1 MKNSALFGVLF
12 LYKRWKKA
20 AKNGII
26 RPVNNE
32 GIIPMTEHEE
42 LLKLRSLIEKQ
53 EALLA
58 AKDQIID
65 RQNEQI
71 EKQNARIEKQ
81 AIQIENMIQ
90 ALLHARKKLFGPSTE
105 CTKQTDGQLSLFE
118 SAQTLALGL
127 ADEQKKVTV
136 KPHTR
141 VARKPGVREEML
153 AGLPKEIEEYVIPA
167 EETCSVCGGELKIIG
182 KRIVRTEV
190 EFEPAKLKVK
200 QIVQQIAKCTTCG
213 TDKSENPNCHFQKA
227 AVPTPPLPHS
237 ISTPSLIA
245 QVMYQKYALGL
256 PLARQEKDWFRMGL
270 VLPRSDMANWVI
282 RCSEEWLTPVYDRIW
297 EKLME
302 CQVLHMD
309 ETRIQC
315 NKEEGKK
322 ASSDSFMWVIRS
334 AACEAVQA
342 TFFHYS
348 RTRSGDTAKKLLEQF
363 TGYLVTD
370 AYAGYEKVENI
381 TRSLCWSHCRRYF
394 IESIPLDSRGKEIP
408 GSKGAEGREYINL
421 LFKVEDEIKSLSP
434 EEKKQKRQEAS
445 RPILDAFW
453 SWVDAT
459 SALHTTNELLT
470 KALTYATNQKPYLET
485 FMEDGRLPIS
495 NNLCEANIKPFAT
508 ARRAWLFAD
517 TPKGATA
524 NAVLYTLVESARIN
538 RLDVF
543 AYLKY
548 LLTEMPN
555 NHYLEN
561 PEIIDHYLPWSATL
575 PEECRLNNKNK
586 KCLK

>member
-1 MKNSALFGVLF
+1 
-12 LYKRWKKA
+12 
-20 AKNGII
+20 
-26 RPVNNE
+26 
-32 GIIPMTEHEE
+32 MTEHEE
-42 LLKLRSLIEKQ
+42 LLKLRALVEKQAAELAAKNQIIEEQNSQIEKQ
-53 EALLA
+53 ND
-58 AKDQIID
+58 K
-65 RQNEQI
+65 I

-81 AIQIENMIQ
+81 NIQIENMIQ

-105 CTKQTDGQLSLFE
+105 CTKQTDGQLSLFDT
-118 SAQTLALGL
+118 AQALAIELGN
-127 ADEQKKVTV
+127 EQKKITV
-136 KPHTR
+136 KTHNR

-167 EETCSVCGGELKIIG
+167 EETCNVCGGELKVIG
-182 KRIVRTEV
+182 KRIVRAEV

-213 TDKSENPNCHFQKA
+213 TDKGENPSCHFQKA
-227 AVPTPPLPHS
+227 AVPKPVLPHS
-237 ISTPSLIA
+237 ISTPSLVA
-245 QVMYQKYALGL
+245 QVMYQKYAMGL
-256 PLARQEKDWFRMGL
+256 PLARQERDWFRMGL
-270 VLPRSDMANWVI
+270 VLPRNDMANWVI
-282 RCSEEWLTPVYDRIW
+282 RCSQEWLTPIYDRIR

-315 NKEEGKK
+315 NKEDGKK

-334 AACEAVQA
+334 SACEDINAS
-342 TFFHYS
+342 FFHYS
-348 RTRSGDTAKKLLEQF
+348 RTRNGDIAKRLLEEF
-363 TGYLVTD
+363 DGYLITD
-370 AYAGYEKVENI
+370 AYAGYEKVQNV
-381 TRSLCWSHCRRYF
+381 TRSLCWSHARRYF
-394 IESIPLDSRGKEIP
+394 IESIPLDSKGKEIS
-408 GSKGAEGREYINL
+408 GSKGAEGRGYIDL
-421 LFKVEDEIKSLSP
+421 LFKVEDEIRSLSP

-453 SWVDAT
+453 SWVEET
-459 SALHTTNELLT
+459 SALHTTNTKLT
-470 KALTYATNQKPYLET
+470 EALTYATNQKKYLET

-538 RLDVF
+538 ELDVF

-555 NHYLEN
+555 NQHLEH
-561 PEIIDHYLPWSATL
+561 PEIIDDYLPWSTSL
-575 PEECRLNNKNK
+575 PEECKLNYKNK
-586 KCLK
+586 KCLKK

>member
-1 MKNSALFGVLF
+1 MKLRALVEKQAAEL
-12 LYKRWKKA
+12 A
-20 AKNGII
+20 AKNQII
-26 RPVNNE
+26 
-32 GIIPMTEHEE
+32 EE
-42 LLKLRSLIEKQ
+42 QNSQIEKQ
-53 EALLA
+53 ND
-58 AKDQIID
+58 K
-65 RQNEQI
+65 I

-81 AIQIENMIQ
+81 NIQIENMIQ

-105 CTKQTDGQLSLFE
+105 CTKQTDGQLSLFDT
-118 SAQTLALGL
+118 AQALAIELGN
-127 ADEQKKVTV
+127 EQKKITV
-136 KPHTR
+136 KTHNR

-167 EETCSVCGGELKIIG
+167 EETCNVCGGELKVIG

-213 TDKSENPNCHFQKA
+213 TDKGENPSCHFQKA
-227 AVPTPPLPHS
+227 AVPKPVLPHS
-237 ISTPSLIA
+237 ISTPSLVA
-245 QVMYQKYALGL
+245 QVMYQKYAMGL
-256 PLARQEKDWFRMGL
+256 PLARQERDWFRMGL
-270 VLPRSDMANWVI
+270 VLPRNDMANWVI
-282 RCSEEWLTPVYDRIW
+282 RCSQEWLTPIYDRIR

-334 AACEAVQA
+334 AACEDIKAS
-342 TFFHYS
+342 FFHYS
-348 RTRSGDTAKKLLEQF
+348 RTRNGDIAMRLLEEF
-363 TGYLVTD
+363 DGYLITD
-370 AYAGYEKVENI
+370 GYAGYEKVKNI
-381 TRSLCWSHCRRYF
+381 TRSLCWSHARRYF
-394 IESIPLDSRGKEIP
+394 IESIPLDSKGKEIS
-408 GSKGAEGREYINL
+408 GSKGAEGRGYVDL
-421 LFKVEDEIKSLSP
+421 LFKVEYEIKSLSP

-453 SWVDAT
+453 SWVEET
-459 SALHTTNELLT
+459 SALHTANTKLT
-470 KALTYATNQKPYLET
+470 QALTYATNQKQYLET

-538 RLDVF
+538 ELDVF
-543 AYLKY
+543 TYLKY

-555 NHYLEN
+555 NQHLEH
-561 PEIIDHYLPWSATL
+561 PEIIDNYLPWSTSL
-575 PEECRLNNKNK
+575 PEECRLNYKNK
-586 KCLK
+586 KCLKK

>member
-1 MKNSALFGVLF
+1 
-12 LYKRWKKA
+12 
-20 AKNGII
+20 
-26 RPVNNE
+26 
-32 GIIPMTEHEE
+32 MTEHEE
-42 LLKLRSLIEKQ
+42 LLKLRALVEKQAAELAAKNQVIEAQNSQIEEQNFQIEKQ
-53 EALLA
+53 N
-58 AKDQIID
+58 AK
-65 RQNEQI
+65 I

-81 AIQIENMIQ
+81 NIQIENMIQ
-90 ALLHARKKLFGPSTE
+90 ALLHARKKLYGPSTE
-105 CTKQTDGQLSLFE
+105 CTKQTDGQLSLFDT
-118 SAQTLALGL
+118 AQALAIELGN
-127 ADEQKKVTV
+127 EQKKITV
-136 KPHTR
+136 KTHNR

-167 EETCSVCGGELKIIG
+167 EETCNVCGGELKVIG

-213 TDKSENPNCHFQKA
+213 TDKGENPSCHFQKA
-227 AVPTPPLPHS
+227 AVPKPVLPHS
-237 ISTPSLIA
+237 ISTPSLVA
-245 QVMYQKYALGL
+245 QVMYQKYAMGL
-256 PLARQEKDWFRMGL
+256 PLARQERDWFRMGL
-270 VLPRSDMANWVI
+270 VLPRNDMANWVI
-282 RCSEEWLTPVYDRIW
+282 RCSQEWLTPIYDRIR

-334 AACEAVQA
+334 AACEDIKAS
-342 TFFHYS
+342 FFHYS
-348 RTRSGDTAKKLLEQF
+348 RTRNGDIAMRLLEEF
-363 TGYLVTD
+363 DGYLITD
-370 AYAGYEKVENI
+370 GYAGYEKVKNI
-381 TRSLCWSHCRRYF
+381 TRSLCWSHARRYF
-394 IESIPLDSRGKEIP
+394 IESIPLDSKGKEIS
-408 GSKGAEGREYINL
+408 GSKGAEGRGYVDL

-453 SWVDAT
+453 SWVEET
-459 SALHTTNELLT
+459 SALHTANTKLT
-470 KALTYATNQKPYLET
+470 QALTYATNQKQYLET

-538 RLDVF
+538 ELDVF
-543 AYLKY
+543 TYLKY

-555 NHYLEN
+555 NQHLEH
-561 PEIIDHYLPWSATL
+561 PEIIDNYLPWSTSL
-575 PEECRLNNKNK
+575 PEECRLNYKNK
-586 KCLK
+586 KCLKK

>member
-1 MKNSALFGVLF
+1 
-12 LYKRWKKA
+12 
-20 AKNGII
+20 
-26 RPVNNE
+26 
-32 GIIPMTEHEE
+32 MTEHEE
-42 LLKLRSLIEKQ
+42 LLKLRALVEKQAVELAAKNQIIEAQNSQIEKQ
-53 EALLA
+53 ND
-58 AKDQIID
+58 K
-65 RQNEQI
+65 I

-81 AIQIENMIQ
+81 NIQIENMIQ
-90 ALLHARKKLFGPSTE
+90 ALLHARKKIFGPSTE
-105 CTKQTDGQLSLFE
+105 CTKQTDGQLSLFDT
-118 SAQTLALGL
+118 AQALAIELGN
-127 ADEQKKVTV
+127 EQKKITV
-136 KPHTR
+136 KTHNR

-167 EETCSVCGGELKIIG
+167 EETCNVCGGELKVIG

-213 TDKSENPNCHFQKA
+213 TDKGENPSCHFQKA
-227 AVPTPPLPHS
+227 AVPKPVLPHS
-237 ISTPSLIA
+237 ISTPSLVA
-245 QVMYQKYALGL
+245 QVMYQKYAMGL
-256 PLARQEKDWFRMGL
+256 PLARQERDWFRMGL
-270 VLPRSDMANWVI
+270 VLPRNDMANWVI
-282 RCSEEWLTPVYDRIW
+282 RCSQEWLTPMYDRIR

-334 AACEAVQA
+334 AACEDIKAS
-342 TFFHYS
+342 FFHYS
-348 RTRSGDTAKKLLEQF
+348 RTRNGDIAMRLLEEF
-363 TGYLVTD
+363 DGYLITD
-370 AYAGYEKVENI
+370 GYAGYEKVKNI
-381 TRSLCWSHCRRYF
+381 TRSLCWSHARRYF
-394 IESIPLDSRGKEIP
+394 IESIPLDSKGKEIS
-408 GSKGAEGREYINL
+408 GSKGAEGRGYIDL

-453 SWVDAT
+453 SWVEET
-459 SALHTTNELLT
+459 SALHTTNTKLT
-470 KALTYATNQKPYLET
+470 EALTYATNQKQYLET

-538 RLDVF
+538 ELDVF
-543 AYLKY
+543 TYLKY

-555 NHYLEN
+555 NQHLEH
-561 PEIIDHYLPWSATL
+561 PEIIDNYLPWSTSL
-575 PEECRLNNKNK
+575 PEECRLNYKNK
-586 KCLK
+586 KCLKK

>member
-1 MKNSALFGVLF
+1 
-12 LYKRWKKA
+12 
-20 AKNGII
+20 
-26 RPVNNE
+26 
-32 GIIPMTEHEE
+32 MTEHEE
-42 LLKLRSLIEKQ
+42 LLKLRALVEKQAAELAAKNQVIEAQNSQIEAQNSQIEKQ
-53 EALLA
+53 N
-58 AKDQIID
+58 AK
-65 RQNEQI
+65 I

-81 AIQIENMIQ
+81 NIQIENMIQ
-90 ALLHARKKLFGPSTE
+90 ALLHARKKLYGPSTE
-105 CTKQTDGQLSLFE
+105 CTKQTDGQLSLFDT
-118 SAQTLALGL
+118 AQALAIELGN
-127 ADEQKKVTV
+127 EQKKITV
-136 KPHTR
+136 KTHNR

-167 EETCSVCGGELKIIG
+167 EETCNVCGGELKVIG

-200 QIVQQIAKCTTCG
+200 QIVQQIAKCTKCG
-213 TDKSENPNCHFQKA
+213 TDESENPSCHFQKA
-227 AVPTPPLPHS
+227 AVPKPVLPHS
-237 ISTPSLIA
+237 ISTPSLVA
-245 QVMYQKYALGL
+245 QVMYQKYAMGL
-256 PLARQEKDWFRMGL
+256 PLARQERDWFRMGL
-270 VLPRSDMANWVI
+270 VLPRNDMANWVI
-282 RCSEEWLTPVYDRIW
+282 RCSQEWLTPIYDKIR

-334 AACEAVQA
+334 AACEDIKAS
-342 TFFHYS
+342 FFHYS
-348 RTRSGDTAKKLLEQF
+348 RTRNGDIAMRLLEEF
-363 TGYLVTD
+363 DGYLITD
-370 AYAGYEKVENI
+370 GYAGYEKVQNI
-381 TRSLCWSHCRRYF
+381 TRSLCWSHARRYF
-394 IESIPLDSRGKEIP
+394 IESIPLDSKGKEIS
-408 GSKGAEGREYINL
+408 GSKGAEGRGYIDL

-453 SWVDAT
+453 SWVEET
-459 SALHTTNELLT
+459 SALHTTNTKLT
-470 KALTYATNQKPYLET
+470 EALTYATNQKKYLET

-538 RLDVF
+538 ELDAF

-555 NHYLEN
+555 NQHLEH
-561 PEIIDHYLPWSATL
+561 PEIIDNYLPWSASL
-575 PEECRLNNKNK
+575 PEECRLNYKNK
-586 KCLK
+586 KCLKK

>member
-1 MKNSALFGVLF
+1 
-12 LYKRWKKA
+12 
-20 AKNGII
+20 
-26 RPVNNE
+26 
-32 GIIPMTEHEE
+32 MTEHEE
-42 LLKLRSLIEKQ
+42 LLKLRALVEKQAAELAAKNQIIEEQNSQIEKQ
-53 EALLA
+53 ND
-58 AKDQIID
+58 K
-65 RQNEQI
+65 I

-81 AIQIENMIQ
+81 NIQIENMIQ

-105 CTKQTDGQLSLFE
+105 CTKQTDGQLSLFDT
-118 SAQTLALGL
+118 AQALAIELGN
-127 ADEQKKVTV
+127 EQKKITV
-136 KPHTR
+136 KTHNR

-167 EETCSVCGGELKIIG
+167 EETCNVCGGELKVIG

-213 TDKSENPNCHFQKA
+213 TDKGENPSCHFQKA
-227 AVPTPPLPHS
+227 AVPKPVLPHS
-237 ISTPSLIA
+237 ISTPSLVA
-245 QVMYQKYALGL
+245 QVMYQKYAMGL
-256 PLARQEKDWFRMGL
+256 PLARQERDWFRMGL
-270 VLPRSDMANWVI
+270 VLPRNDMANWVI
-282 RCSEEWLTPVYDRIW
+282 RCSQEWLTPIYDRIR

-315 NKEEGKK
+315 NKEDGKK

-334 AACEAVQA
+334 AACEDINAS
-342 TFFHYS
+342 FFHYS
-348 RTRSGDTAKKLLEQF
+348 RTRNGDIAKRLLEEF
-363 TGYLVTD
+363 DGYLITD
-370 AYAGYEKVENI
+370 AYAGYEKVQNV
-381 TRSLCWSHCRRYF
+381 TRSLCWSHARRYF
-394 IESIPLDSRGKEIP
+394 IESIPLDSKGKEIS
-408 GSKGAEGREYINL
+408 GSKGAEGRGYIDL
-421 LFKVEDEIKSLSP
+421 LFKVEDEIRSLSP

-453 SWVDAT
+453 SWVEET
-459 SALHTTNELLT
+459 SALHTTNTKLT
-470 KALTYATNQKPYLET
+470 EALTYATNQKKYLET

-538 RLDVF
+538 ELDVF

-555 NHYLEN
+555 NQHLEH
-561 PEIIDHYLPWSATL
+561 PEIIDDYLPWSTSL
-575 PEECRLNNKNK
+575 PEECKLNYKNK
-586 KCLK
+586 KCLKK

>member
-1 MKNSALFGVLF
+1 
-12 LYKRWKKA
+12 
-20 AKNGII
+20 
-26 RPVNNE
+26 
-32 GIIPMTEHEE
+32 MTEHEE
-42 LLKLRSLIEKQ
+42 LLRLRALVEKQAAELAAKNQIIEEQNSQIEKQ
-53 EALLA
+53 ND
-58 AKDQIID
+58 K
-65 RQNEQI
+65 I

-81 AIQIENMIQ
+81 NIQIENMIQ

-105 CTKQTDGQLSLFE
+105 CTKQTDGQLSLFDT
-118 SAQTLALGL
+118 AQALAIELGN
-127 ADEQKKVTV
+127 EQKKITV
-136 KPHTR
+136 KTHNR

-167 EETCSVCGGELKIIG
+167 EETCNVCGGELKVIG

-213 TDKSENPNCHFQKA
+213 TDKGENPSCHFQKA
-227 AVPTPPLPHS
+227 AVPKPVLPHS
-237 ISTPSLIA
+237 ISTPSLVA
-245 QVMYQKYALGL
+245 QVMYQKYAMGL
-256 PLARQEKDWFRMGL
+256 PLARQERDWFRMGL
-270 VLPRSDMANWVI
+270 VLPRNDMANWVI
-282 RCSEEWLTPVYDRIW
+282 RCSQEWLTPIYDRIR

-309 ETRIQC
+309 ETRVQC

-334 AACEAVQA
+334 AACEDINAS
-342 TFFHYS
+342 FFHYS
-348 RTRSGDTAKKLLEQF
+348 RTRNGDIAKRLLEEF
-363 TGYLVTD
+363 DGYLITD
-370 AYAGYEKVENI
+370 AYAGYEKVQNV
-381 TRSLCWSHCRRYF
+381 TRSLCWSHARRYF
-394 IESIPLDSRGKEIP
+394 IESIPLDSKGKEIS
-408 GSKGAEGREYINL
+408 GSKGAEGRGYIDL
-421 LFKVEDEIKSLSP
+421 LFKVEDEIRSLSP

-453 SWVDAT
+453 SWVEET
-459 SALHTTNELLT
+459 SALHTTNTKLT
-470 KALTYATNQKPYLET
+470 EALTYATNQKKYLET

-538 RLDVF
+538 ELDVF

-555 NHYLEN
+555 NQHLEH
-561 PEIIDHYLPWSATL
+561 PEIIDDYLPWSTSL
-575 PEECRLNNKNK
+575 PEECKLNYKNK
-586 KCLK
+586 KCLKK

>member
-1 MKNSALFGVLF
+1 
-12 LYKRWKKA
+12 
-20 AKNGII
+20 
-26 RPVNNE
+26 
-32 GIIPMTEHEE
+32 MTEHEE
-42 LLKLRSLIEKQ
+42 LLKLRALVEKQAAELAAKNQIIEAQNSQIEKQ
-53 EALLA
+53 ND
-58 AKDQIID
+58 K
-65 RQNEQI
+65 I

-81 AIQIENMIQ
+81 NIQIENMIQ
-90 ALLHARKKLFGPSTE
+90 ALLHARKKIFGPSTE
-105 CTKQTDGQLSLFE
+105 CTKQTDGQLSLFDT
-118 SAQTLALGL
+118 AQALAIELGN
-127 ADEQKKVTV
+127 EQKKITV
-136 KPHTR
+136 KTHNR

-167 EETCSVCGGELKIIG
+167 EETCNVCGGELKVIG

-213 TDKSENPNCHFQKA
+213 TDKGENPSCHFQKA
-227 AVPTPPLPHS
+227 AVPKPVLPHS
-237 ISTPSLIA
+237 ISTPSLVA
-245 QVMYQKYALGL
+245 QVMYQKYAMGL
-256 PLARQEKDWFRMGL
+256 PLARQERDWFRMGL
-270 VLPRSDMANWVI
+270 VLPRNDMANWVI
-282 RCSEEWLTPVYDRIW
+282 RCSQEWLTPIYDRIR

-334 AACEAVQA
+334 AACEDIKAS
-342 TFFHYS
+342 FFHYS
-348 RTRSGDTAKKLLEQF
+348 RTRNGDIAMRLLEEF
-363 TGYLVTD
+363 DGYLITD
-370 AYAGYEKVENI
+370 GYAGYEKVKNI
-381 TRSLCWSHCRRYF
+381 TRSLCWSHARRYF
-394 IESIPLDSRGKEIP
+394 IESIPLDSKGKEIS
-408 GSKGAEGREYINL
+408 GSKGAEGRGYIDL

-453 SWVDAT
+453 SWVEET
-459 SALHTTNELLT
+459 SALHTTNTKLT
-470 KALTYATNQKPYLET
+470 EALTYATNQKQYLET

-538 RLDVF
+538 ELDVF
-543 AYLKY
+543 TYLKY

-555 NHYLEN
+555 NQHLEH
-561 PEIIDHYLPWSATL
+561 PEIIDNYLPWSTSL
-575 PEECRLNNKNK
+575 PEECRLNYKNK
-586 KCLK
+586 KCLKK

>member
-1 MKNSALFGVLF
+1 
-12 LYKRWKKA
+12 
-20 AKNGII
+20 
-26 RPVNNE
+26 
-32 GIIPMTEHEE
+32 MTEHEE
-42 LLKLRSLIEKQ
+42 LLKLRALVEKQAAELAAKNQIIEEQNSQIEKQ
-53 EALLA
+53 ND
-58 AKDQIID
+58 K
-65 RQNEQI
+65 I

-81 AIQIENMIQ
+81 NIQIENMIQ

-105 CTKQTDGQLSLFE
+105 CTKQTDGQLSLFDT
-118 SAQTLALGL
+118 AQALAIELGN
-127 ADEQKKVTV
+127 EQKKITV
-136 KPHTR
+136 KTHNR

-167 EETCSVCGGELKIIG
+167 EETCNVCGGELKVIG

-213 TDKSENPNCHFQKA
+213 TDKGENPSCHFQKA
-227 AVPTPPLPHS
+227 AVPKPVLPHS
-237 ISTPSLIA
+237 ISTPSLVA
-245 QVMYQKYALGL
+245 QVMYQKYAMGL
-256 PLARQEKDWFRMGL
+256 PLARQERDWFRMGL
-270 VLPRSDMANWVI
+270 VLPRNDMANWVI
-282 RCSEEWLTPVYDRIW
+282 RCSQEWLTPIYDRIR

-315 NKEEGKK
+315 NKEDGKK

-334 AACEAVQA
+334 SACEDINAS
-342 TFFHYS
+342 FFHYS
-348 RTRSGDTAKKLLEQF
+348 RTRNGDIAKRLLEEF
-363 TGYLVTD
+363 DGYLITD
-370 AYAGYEKVENI
+370 AYAGYEKVQNV
-381 TRSLCWSHCRRYF
+381 TRSLCWSHARRYF
-394 IESIPLDSRGKEIP
+394 IESIPLDSKGKEIS
-408 GSKGAEGREYINL
+408 GSKGAEGRGYIDL
-421 LFKVEDEIKSLSP
+421 LFKVEDEIRSLSP

-453 SWVDAT
+453 SWVEET
-459 SALHTTNELLT
+459 SALHTTNTKLT
-470 KALTYATNQKPYLET
+470 EALTYATNQKKYLET

-538 RLDVF
+538 ELDVF

-555 NHYLEN
+555 NQHLEH
-561 PEIIDHYLPWSATL
+561 PEIIDDYLPWSTSL
-575 PEECRLNNKNK
+575 PEECKLNYKNK
-586 KCLK
+586 KCLKK

>member
-1 MKNSALFGVLF
+1 
-12 LYKRWKKA
+12 
-20 AKNGII
+20 
-26 RPVNNE
+26 
-32 GIIPMTEHEE
+32 MTEHEE
-42 LLKLRSLIEKQ
+42 LLKLRALVEKQAAELAAKNQVIEAQNSQIEEQNLQIEKQ
-53 EALLA
+53 N
-58 AKDQIID
+58 AK
-65 RQNEQI
+65 I

-81 AIQIENMIQ
+81 NIQIENMIQ

-105 CTKQTDGQLSLFE
+105 CTKQTDGQLSLFDT
-118 SAQTLALGL
+118 AQALAIELGN
-127 ADEQKKVTV
+127 EQKKITV
-136 KPHTR
+136 KTHNR

-167 EETCSVCGGELKIIG
+167 EETCNVCGGELKVIG

-213 TDKSENPNCHFQKA
+213 TDKGENPSCHFQKA
-227 AVPTPPLPHS
+227 AVPKPVLPHS
-237 ISTPSLIA
+237 ISTPSLVA
-245 QVMYQKYALGL
+245 QVMYQKYAMGL
-256 PLARQEKDWFRMGL
+256 PLARQERDWFRMGL
-270 VLPRSDMANWVI
+270 VLPRNDMANWVI
-282 RCSEEWLTPVYDRIW
+282 RCSQEWLTPIYDRIR

-334 AACEAVQA
+334 AACEDIKAS
-342 TFFHYS
+342 FFHYS
-348 RTRSGDTAKKLLEQF
+348 RTRNGDIAMRLLEEF
-363 TGYLVTD
+363 DGYLITD
-370 AYAGYEKVENI
+370 AYAGYEKVQNI
-381 TRSLCWSHCRRYF
+381 TRSLCWSHTRRYF
-394 IESIPLDSRGKEIP
+394 IESIPLDSKGKEIS
-408 GSKGAEGREYINL
+408 GSKGAEGRGYIDL
-421 LFKVEDEIKSLSP
+421 LFKVEDEIKFLSP

-453 SWVDAT
+453 SWVEET
-459 SALHTTNELLT
+459 SALHTTNTKLT
-470 KALTYATNQKPYLET
+470 QALTYATNQKQYLET

-538 RLDVF
+538 ELDVF

-555 NHYLEN
+555 NQHLEH
-561 PEIIDHYLPWSATL
+561 PEIIDNYLPWSTSL
-575 PEECRLNNKNK
+575 PDECRLNYKNK
-586 KCLK
+586 KCLKK